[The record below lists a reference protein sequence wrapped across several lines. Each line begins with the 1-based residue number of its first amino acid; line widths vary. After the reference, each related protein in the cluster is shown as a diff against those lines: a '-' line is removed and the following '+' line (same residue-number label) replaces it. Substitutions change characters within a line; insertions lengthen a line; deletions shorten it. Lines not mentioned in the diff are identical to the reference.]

1 MASQSGTHLGPYEI
15 VSAIGARGM
24 GEVYRA
30 RDPKL
35 GRDVPIRVL
44 PREFAG
50 DSEHMVRLQC
60 EAKILAFQSIFCFR
74 PELVLPRL
82 LGSDQIDADYWPI
95 GTAYTDRGMHP

>member
-50 DSEHMVRLQC
+50 DSE
-60 EAKILAFQSIFCFR
+60 
-74 PELVLPRL
+74 
-82 LGSDQIDADYWPI
+82 
-95 GTAYTDRGMHP
+95 T